1 MVCPNKYNK
10 YKGLKMQLIE
20 EILENG
26 VTQGVCTV
34 AVASALVYVWRR
46 YEKLLSDKSKNS
58 SEKTYNLMKTVQ
70 DISNGTQK
78 VVSDVNR
85 TVLDLQAEITNLDN
99 RLRDLE
105 RLGYTDQAS
114 INALVKDIETIKKY
128 MELYNITMAI
138 KHNQSEHTNN

>member
-1 MVCPNKYNK
+1 
-10 YKGLKMQLIE
+10 
-20 EILENG
+20 
-26 VTQGVCTV
+26 
-34 AVASALVYVWRR
+34 
-46 YEKLLSDKSKNS
+46 
-58 SEKTYNLMKTVQ
+58 MKTVQ
-70 DISNGTQK
+70 DISNDTQK

-114 INALVKDIETIKKY
+114 INTLVKDIETIKKY